1 MADVTAKF
9 TVFFEEPF
17 WVGVYER
24 VDGGGYY
31 EACKIT
37 FGAQP
42 KDYEVYAFLL
52 ENWDKLRF
60 SPALEVRRLEDRK
73 TNPKRMQREV
83 KKQLQSGIGT
93 KAQQALQRMREQQK
107 QERQTHSK
115 ERREAEKEQR
125 FALRLQKRREK
136 HAGH

>member
-9 TVFFEEPF
+9 AVFFEDPF

-24 VDGGGYY
+24 VDGGGY

-60 SPALEVRRLEDRK
+60 SPALEVKRLEDRK

-115 ERREAEKEQR
+115 ERREVEKEQR